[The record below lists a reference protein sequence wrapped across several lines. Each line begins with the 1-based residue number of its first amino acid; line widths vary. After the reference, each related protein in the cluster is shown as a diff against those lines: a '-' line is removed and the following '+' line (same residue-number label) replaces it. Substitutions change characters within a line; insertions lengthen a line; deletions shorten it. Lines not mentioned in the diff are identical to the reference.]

1 LRATRSLL
9 SDLFVRGPSSNGSN
23 IFDQEVSEL
32 TNRKDRLEAALA
44 RGASESSASDQ
55 TWDVTYR
62 KIAGRLPDGSALI
75 EFMEYD
81 HRIRPDQSEPRYV
94 AIAITR
100 DRPPKAIALG
110 SAAVIDTA
118 VAVYRRHFSNPQSIE
133 LEAYKGIS
141 AELARLVWQPIA
153 SEINGV
159 QTVFIAPDGALNIVS
174 FAGLIDPLSE
184 RYIIE
189 DHAIHYLASGRDLI
203 KLSQSWNAGNGLLA
217 FGDPD
222 YDVLPGETPGLL
234 DELSEK
240 VKGFSLSGL
249 TRNVRA
255 ECAELNGIVV
265 PPLPGTRTEIER
277 VKERWS
283 DVSKEPAI
291 VHFGAEASEEALK
304 TESSGRRVI
313 HLATHGYYIGERC
326 LTVLGKDRVIS
337 ENPLLLSGLFLAGAN
352 QNGSTADKL
361 GTEDG
366 IVTAE
371 EVANLNLNG
380 VQLVVLSACETGLG
394 EVRNGEGVYGLRRS
408 FQMAGARTVM
418 SALWQVD
425 DKSTAD
431 LMADLFVQD
440 QQSIA
445 ESMRESALKQ
455 IQQRRANNQSDHP
468 FYWAAFVANGDWKMK
483 NR

>member
-1 LRATRSLL
+1 
-9 SDLFVRGPSSNGSN
+9 
-23 IFDQEVSEL
+23 
-32 TNRKDRLEAALA
+32 
-44 RGASESSASDQ
+44 
-55 TWDVTYR
+55 
-62 KIAGRLPDGSALI
+62 
-75 EFMEYD
+75 
-81 HRIRPDQSEPRYV
+81 
-94 AIAITR
+94 
-100 DRPPKAIALG
+100 
-110 SAAVIDTA
+110 
-118 VAVYRRHFSNPQSIE
+118 
-133 LEAYKGIS
+133 
-141 AELARLVWQPIA
+141 
-153 SEINGV
+153 V
-159 QTVFIAPDGALNIVS
+159 QTVFIAPDGALNIIS
-174 FAGLIDPLSE
+174 FAGLVDPLSGH
-184 RYIIE
+184 YIIE

-203 KLSQSWNAGNGLLA
+203 KLSQSWDAGNGLLA

-222 YDVLPGETPGLL
+222 YDILPGETPGLL
-234 DELSEK
+234 DELTEK

-255 ECAELNGIVV
+255 ECAELDGVVV
-265 PPLPGTRTEIER
+265 PRLPGTRTEIER

-291 VHFGAEASEEALK
+291 VHFGADASEEALK
-304 TESSGRRVI
+304 AESYGRRVI
-313 HLATHGYYIGERC
+313 HLATHGYYIGEHCR
-326 LTVLGKDRVIS
+326 TVLGKDRVIS
-337 ENPLLLSGLFLAGAN
+337 ENPLLLAGLFLAGAN
-352 QNGSTADKL
+352 QNGSAADKL
-361 GTEDG
+361 GREDG

-394 EVRNGEGVYGLRRS
+394 EVHNGEGVYGLRRS

-440 QQSIA
+440 QRSIA

-455 IQQRRANNQSDHP
+455 IQKRRASHQSDHP